1 MRPSHDDPSPS
12 EIERKLYDA
21 DQFLDG
27 IFPQSESEVA
37 ETMAMF
43 GTTPVDLPEHLRN
56 AETVLKRIVKRE
68 PPAPKPSAFGKLVT
82 MLRTEKKLSV
92 EQLAQKTDLD
102 VDDLRRIESESGN
115 VASPL
120 AVSVLADYFKLQLPK
135 VIRLAG
141 LAREPQDPSHDG
153 ALSVAACA
161 KPNFDSLT
169 PEEKTLFHAFVKQL
183 RRRG

>member
-12 EIERKLYDA
+12 EIEQKLYDA

-27 IFPQSESEVA
+27 LFPQSEGEVA

-43 GTTPVDLPEHLRN
+43 GTTPVELPEHLRN

-68 PPAPKPSAFGKLVT
+68 PAAPKPSVFGKLVT
-82 MLRTEKKLSV
+82 MLRTENKLSI

-102 VDDLRRIESESGN
+102 ADDLRRIESESGN

-120 AVSVLADYFKLQLPK
+120 AVSVLADYFTEQLAIHRNQPEVALKLLDVGEYPIPDTLDMPSLASMMQ
-135 VIRLAG
+135 VIETIYNL
-141 LAREPQDPSHDG
+141 
-153 ALSVAACA
+153 
-161 KPNFDSLT
+161 
-169 PEEKTLFHAFVKQL
+169 EEAITKS
-183 RRRG
+183 